1 MTKGPKGEVNK
12 RSEGDKKDEGD
23 EGGDGDE
30 KTVWTLDAVWS
41 LPDGP
46 DKAIRGI
53 PTGNKTNSI

>member
-23 EGGDGDE
+23 EGDE

-41 LPDGP
+41 LPNGP